1 MATVFNSTAR
11 ATLYAANGTGRDTY
25 ISFDNGGNT
34 VKYEPNSL
42 GVRLAPL
49 VSPR

>member
-1 MATVFNSTAR
+1 MATGFNSTAR
-11 ATLYAANGTGRDTY
+11 ATLYASNGTGRDTY

-42 GVRLAPL
+42 GVR
-49 VSPR
+49 